1 MPKSRSVA
9 PDARVPV
16 SDHATY
22 VPPTLSRLAGW
33 MRLLTRDPAQF
44 LFVLG
49 ASGLLALSLIG
60 LPLAI
65 LGIFRPWIVF
75 VPTVIVGAFLATYGL
90 KLARFRTT
98 KATMVS
104 STVALVVA
112 LAFSVFT
119 AANSSEHL
127 FTDRDPG
134 VYFITGRWLAAH
146 GDLFYTTGLPE
157 AVSENSERRWP
168 QGVHGT
174 PTNVGYFQFQ
184 HAPAVTLAVGEWVGG
199 DWLMFRTMS
208 MVAGVALL
216 GVYVVGSSLAGPAFG
231 LIPVVVAALHP
242 AFIHVAKDGYSE
254 FLAMVFAMAGLWMWR
269 RANTKGRLGF
279 FATGVLIGA
288 PTLARIDGWLVGL
301 GFLAGILYLV
311 SVSSRPGPR
320 RIEIAWMLAGYLL
333 TAGLGLLDLLLRS
346 PEYLEDLASSA
357 VPMMLAFAAAGGAV
371 LFASKPIPLLRR
383 LGGRVRHT
391 VPLWI
396 SIGLVVAG
404 VYGLFIRP
412 ITEVAT
418 TDRPI
423 SLVAGLQ
430 DREGVPIE
438 PERVYDEMSLEWQ
451 ARYQGY
457 VPISFAFIAVGVAAY
472 ATLKRADSRVP
483 ILLTSLAVSAVY
495 FWRPSISPD
504 HLWAMRRF
512 VSVVLP
518 LGFIVTAVGARLMLR
533 LLRRQSW
540 ASLGIAVVLAIALAH
555 SAIVG
560 WPLAAIRTQVGL
572 SQVVEQICSYL
583 GPDSVVLTT
592 GPTRTLAGAVRTG
605 CDVPVTSAESD
616 SIVDQVIEA
625 GLEPVIIAPAEQCG
639 PASLGSVSQSFEFPE
654 RTLTQTPDEPEAGTV
669 RLTLTD
675 PAMADDPERVANIP
689 DEADAVL
696 LVEMNTTWTPV
707 SGSSV
712 VAALGGYREG
722 MWLEYRPSGIVE
734 VWITT
739 EEGQSGTVASPRVDD
754 GQSRVIGG
762 YLEDGVLYGTCGGQV
777 TSSRPLTA
785 EPLVSA
791 TDVEHNPIHPGDHG
805 NREFIGGME
814 VVSAEVDHDLV
825 SQDG

>member
-1 MPKSRSVA
+1 MRESGSVA

-16 SDHATY
+16 SEHGTDAT
-22 VPPTLSRLAGW
+22 PTLNRVAAW
-33 MRLLTRDPAQF
+33 MRLLTLDPSQF

-65 LGIFRPWIVF
+65 LGIFRPWIVL
-75 VPTVIVGAFLATYGL
+75 VPTVIVWAFLANYGL
-90 KLARFRTT
+90 KIARFRTT
-98 KATMVS
+98 RATMLS

-127 FTDRDPG
+127 FTNRDPG
-134 VYFITGRWLAAH
+134 VYFVTGRWLAAH
-146 GDLFYTTGLPE
+146 GNLLYTTGLPE
-157 AVSENSERRWP
+157 PVSENSGRRWP
-168 QGVHGT
+168 EGVYGT
-174 PTNVGYFQFQ
+174 PANVGYFQFQ
-184 HAPAVTLAVGEWVGG
+184 HAPAVTLAVGKWVGG

-208 MVAGVALL
+208 MVAGIALL
-216 GVYVVGSSLAGPAFG
+216 GVYVLGSNLAGPVFG
-231 LIPVVVAALHP
+231 LIPVTVAALHP
-242 AFIHVAKDGYSE
+242 AFVHVAKDGYSE
-254 FLAMVFAMAGLWMWR
+254 FLAMVFAIAALWMWR

-279 FATGVLIGA
+279 FSTGVLLGA

-311 SVSSRPGPR
+311 TVSSRPGPR
-320 RIEIAWMLAGYLL
+320 RIEIAWMLAGYFL

-357 VPMMLAFAAAGGAV
+357 VPMILAFAAAGGAV
-371 LFASKPIPLLRR
+371 LFGSKPIPLLQR
-383 LGGRVRHT
+383 LGGEFRHT
-391 VPLWI
+391 IPLLI

-418 TDRPI
+418 TNDPI
-423 SLVAGLQ
+423 PLVAGLQ
-430 DREGVPIE
+430 EREGVPIE
-438 PERVYDEMSLEWQ
+438 PERIYSEMSLEWQ

-472 ATLKRADSRVP
+472 AILKRADSRVP
-483 ILLTSLAVSAVY
+483 ILLTMLAVSAVY
-495 FWRPSISPD
+495 FWRPSITPD

-512 VSVVLP
+512 VPVVLP
-518 LGFIVTAVGARLMLR
+518 LGFIVTAVGARLILR
-533 LLRRQSW
+533 LMRRQPW
-540 ASLGIAVVLAIALAH
+540 ASLGIAVVLALALAH

-572 SQVVEQICSYL
+572 SRVVEQICSHL

-592 GPTRTLAGAVRTG
+592 GQMRSLAGAVRTG
-605 CDVPVTSAESD
+605 CDVPVTSSEDAN
-616 SIVDQVIEA
+616 IVDQVVEA
-625 GLEPVIIAPAEQCG
+625 GFEPVIIAPAEQCG
-639 PASLGSVSQSFEFPE
+639 PTSLGSIAQTFEFPE

-675 PAMADDPERVANIP
+675 PTMADDPELIANIP
-689 DEADAVL
+689 DGADAVL
-696 LVEMNTTWTPV
+696 LVEMHTTWTPA

-712 VAALGGYREG
+712 VAALGGYHDG

-734 VWITT
+734 LWITT
-739 EEGQSGTVASPRVDD
+739 DEGQTGTVASPRVDD

-777 TSSRPLTA
+777 TSSRPLIA
-785 EPLVSA
+785 DPLISA
-791 TDVEHNPIHPGDHG
+791 TDVEHTPVHAGDHG
-805 NREFIGGME
+805 NQEFMGEVE
-814 VVSAEVDHDLV
+814 VVSAIVDPTV
-825 SQDG
+825 IGQD